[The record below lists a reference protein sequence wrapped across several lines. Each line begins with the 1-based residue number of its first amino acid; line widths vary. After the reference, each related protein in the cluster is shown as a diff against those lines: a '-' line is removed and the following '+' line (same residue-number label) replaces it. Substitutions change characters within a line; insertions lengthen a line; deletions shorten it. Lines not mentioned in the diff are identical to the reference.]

1 MSSTNLF
8 AGIGDIPAL
17 PPPVPSKE
25 QEPETAVPP
34 AKLPDD
40 NINLFDGIGASPVR
54 TAAPPP
60 TSSTPNDSATNLFS
74 DIGTNKPVAA
84 LAEDDEPF
92 YSHAWGWAKGAAG
105 WTTDPT
111 LHPETWDITKGVEN
125 ETTDVL
131 GTGTA
136 GKVALGVEHG
146 VANLIEGL
154 SSPLNIAITV
164 GTLGSGA
171 ALEAL
176 GVAARE
182 IPTAIKGLKT
192 LMDLGFSGQQV
203 YGVVTNFPKV
213 LDSLKDGDYETAS
226 QLTTGIIAAGGL
238 LSMSA
243 KQLGKDA
250 GHLAEDFGVTK
261 PSEQQVLARKLAG
274 IYDSSVAQAGGRA
287 DQLMKALDEKLKDAG
302 IDKDEVRMGAI
313 RKYMLANGDRNL
325 LQAQHDA
332 LAGKLKVRAQ
342 TPEEL
347 ETAKMGAELKKWNEG
362 NKLVDAEG
370 KPVIA
375 YHGTMSPTPIKDWE
389 AGPPTT
395 KEGEDIIPSSG
406 DPNAYLGPH
415 FAIGDNARKVANKFA
430 TGEGD
435 AWLATRK
442 SVMPQASPA
451 VYPVHLKITKLKD
464 FGTEQNL
471 NDFIYQNG
479 YIHDEEL
486 LNEAMRSGP
495 GTFEPFD
502 PSVLE
507 EANPDSPAYKKTE
520 SLANLWDKKYNS
532 DAQFRGEVN
541 AWIMRQPPSNFGFE
555 DDTILNQ
562 EAQSLGNSAREA
574 LRGYGFDGIQ
584 YKNEVEG
591 GHAVVPIGEK
601 LNEQIRSAPASA
613 RAVSNAFSREFVY
626 HATDVSRSENI
637 KNSGI
642 RGNEKRPGQ
651 YTNTPEE
658 AMRSGAVGVGGRKDL
673 RVFAV
678 PREEVEAA
686 STPLLDDLG
695 RQGQEAGKYLGSK
708 ATHLPSHEIL
718 LDEKGNPTGQ
728 VIPLRPDSDI
738 KLPTIEN
745 ARFQAHTQEEK
756 DAILAPYKAAIGGL
770 SPKEIDIANYLREFY
785 EDQMDNAHGRGLIR
799 HAVENYH
806 PQAWAKDQP
815 PSFLKRIFGTPIRPE
830 ENKAMNRL
838 YHETNNGNFDTNV
851 AAAKKRVFET
861 EFQGEM
867 AGMKPR
873 TADLK
878 YHMGNYQFQL
888 EKALAARDFL
898 DSLRDRAV
906 TSSDGVSPLVA
917 MRGSSKIVGEQV
929 LNPKTNELEDNRALL
944 MNPNSV
950 RGVRIKDSIIEN
962 LEQTG
967 QLQDLMQS
975 GKINQ
980 LPFTVE
986 RVNKETGEIEHRPT
1000 YAWDSTGYESV
1011 GRHGRDWIYTGQDTN
1026 GNPAFL
1032 KAEMVAHPEA
1042 ADYIRQVLGED
1053 KSAVRAST
1061 LGRSVLGVSKEGK
1074 GLLLGM
1080 SPFHATQLSLRSLML
1095 GQLPTLKPIDFL
1107 DPLIQKGIENNLTF
1121 ETWRAKDEFNLGF
1134 RAHSKILGSIP
1145 GLRNVQNYIEDFT
1158 FNRLMPSLKAQA
1170 FKAKFADFRERM
1182 PGSSVDEVAR
1192 HTADYINDT
1201 FGGQNWRELGAS
1213 ATHQDLMRA
1222 TALAPD
1228 WLLSEIRSLARLG
1241 GAMGKPAGQVAR
1253 ADMTKF
1259 VAGAYITARVL
1270 NLLATG
1276 KTHPEAPFGV
1286 VKPGKNGQDDTVY
1299 SLRTLPGDLAH
1310 AISSPREFVAGRV
1323 NPMVIRPAMEFI
1335 SGRDEKGRKV
1345 TPGTQ
1350 VGDFLK
1356 NVVPI
1361 GAQATLKSALGQA
1374 TDLSNSDQVL
1384 KAMGASVYKYR
1395 TEAENLAMQKASD
1408 HMPSGP
1414 VSPINLAN
1422 HMRNLRLE
1430 DGLRTGAISRGQ
1442 VYRDLPKREAEE
1454 IIKMSK
1460 MTPLQA
1466 RFERLPLADAVDV
1479 WELAT
1484 SSEKDL
1490 LHKQLWKKR
1499 VNYLKEHNP
1508 RERATDPTWAKA
1520 QKTFDNMMQ

>member
-1 MSSTNLF
+1 MTSTPRDETPPDSAASLPDGEINPF
-8 AGIGDIPAL
+8 ATLGTSPKAIAAATPSTPDTNIENPFAAMGVNKPA
-17 PPPVPSKE
+17 
-25 QEPETAVPP
+25 AAP
-34 AKLPDD
+34 AK
-40 NINLFDGIGASPVR
+40 
-54 TAAPPP
+54 
-60 TSSTPNDSATNLFS
+60 
-74 DIGTNKPVAA
+74 
-84 LAEDDEPF
+84 DDEPF
-92 YSHAWGWAKGAAG
+92 YSRAWGWLSAPTVHASNWG
-105 WTTDPT
+105 TTS
-111 LHPETWDITKGVEN
+111 EFS
-125 ETTDVL
+125 
-131 GTGTA
+131 GTA
-136 GKVALGVEHG
+136 GQVERGVEKG
-146 VANLIEGL
+146 AESLIESL
-154 SSPLNIAITV
+154 SSPLNLAITI

-171 ALEAL
+171 ALEGL
-176 GVAARE
+176 GVAAEE

-192 LMDLGFSGQQV
+192 LMDLGFSAQQV

-213 LDSLKDGDYETAS
+213 LGALKDGDYETAS
-226 QLTTGIIAAGGL
+226 QLTTGIVAATGL
-238 LSMSA
+238 LSMGA
-243 KQLGKDA
+243 KQLGRDA

-261 PSEQQVLARKLAG
+261 PSEQQILARKLAG

-287 DQLMKALDEKLKDAG
+287 DQLMKGLDERLKEAG
-302 IDKDEVRMGAI
+302 IDKDEVRMAAI
-313 RKYMLANGDRNL
+313 RKYMLANGDANL

-332 LAGKLKVRAQ
+332 LAGKLKVREQ

-347 ETAKMGAELKKWNEG
+347 EHAKMGIELKKWNEG

-370 KPVIA
+370 KPMIA
-375 YHGTMSPTPIKDWE
+375 YHGTMSPEPITDWE
-389 AGPPTT
+389 AGPPVTE
-395 KEGEDIIPSSG
+395 EGVERIPSSG
-406 DPNAYLGPH
+406 DPNSYLGPH
-415 FAIGDNARKVANKFA
+415 FAVGDNARKVATKFA

-442 SVMPQASPA
+442 SLMEGASPA

-479 YIHDEEL
+479 HIRDEEL

-495 GTFEPFD
+495 GYRGEVERFD
-502 PSVLE
+502 PEVLRD
-507 EANPDSPAYKKTE
+507 ADPDSPEYKKTE
-520 SLANLWDKKYNS
+520 SLANLWDKKYES
-532 DAQFRGEVN
+532 DPQFRGEVN
-541 AWIMRQPPSNFGFE
+541 QWIMRQPPSNFGYE
-555 DDTILNQ
+555 DESVLNQ
-562 EAQSLGNSAREA
+562 EAQSLGASAREA
-574 LRGYGFDGIQ
+574 LRGQGFDGLK

-591 GHAVVPIGEK
+591 GHAVVPLGDK

-613 RAVSNAFSREFVY
+613 RAVSAAFSREFVY
-626 HATDVSRSENI
+626 HATDKGRADMIRNAGI
-637 KNSGI
+637 KNGWFANS
-642 RGNEKRPGQ
+642 
-651 YTNTPEE
+651 PEE
-658 AMRSGAVGVGGRKDL
+658 ALRSGAVPVSGNREDL

-678 PREEVEAA
+678 PREEAEAA
-686 STPLLDDLG
+686 QAKADPADIGAREQEKG
-695 RQGQEAGKYLGSK
+695 RFLKAGKL
-708 ATHLPSHEIL
+708 LRPSHEVEL
-718 LDEKGNPTGQ
+718 TGGAPTGR
-728 VIPLRPDSDI
+728 ITPLRPDSDI
-738 KLPTIEN
+738 KLPTIDN
-745 ARFQAHTQEEK
+745 VRFLAHTQEEK
-756 DAILAPYKAAIGGL
+756 DAILAPYKAALGGL

-785 EDQMDNAHGRGLIR
+785 EDQMNNAHGRGLIR
-799 HAVENYH
+799 QAVENYH

-815 PSFLKRIFGTPIRPE
+815 PSFLKRMFGTPLRPE
-830 ENKAMNRL
+830 ENKALNSL
-838 YHETNNGNFDTNV
+838 YHEKNNGNFDTNV
-851 AAAKKRVFET
+851 AAEKKRVFET

-878 YHMGNYQFQL
+878 YHMGNYQYQL

-898 DSLRDRAV
+898 DSLRDHAA

-917 MRGSSKIVGEQV
+917 MRGSSKIVGEQI
-929 LNPKTNELEDNRALL
+929 LDPKTGELKDQRAIL

-950 RGVRIKDSIIEN
+950 RGVRIKGSIIEN

-967 QLQDLMQS
+967 QLQELMES

-980 LPFTVE
+980 LPFTIE
-986 RVNKETGEIEHRPT
+986 RTNPETGEIEQRPT
-1000 YAWDSTGYESV
+1000 FAWDSTGYESV

-1026 GNPAFL
+1026 GQPAFL

-1053 KSAVRAST
+1053 KSAVRANT
-1061 LGRSVLGVSKEGK
+1061 LGRFALGVSKEGK
-1074 GLLLGM
+1074 GLLLGV
-1080 SPFHATQLSLRSLML
+1080 SPFHAAQLSLRSLML
-1095 GQLPTLKPIDFL
+1095 GQLPTLKPVDFL

-1121 ETWRAKDEFNLGF
+1121 ENWRAKDDFNLGM

-1145 GLRNVQNYIEDFT
+1145 GLRNLQNYIEDFT

-1192 HTADYINDT
+1192 HTADYVNDT

-1213 ATHQDLMRA
+1213 ATHQDLLRA

-1241 GAMGKPAGQVAR
+1241 GAMGKPAAGVAR

-1259 VAGAYITARVL
+1259 VTGAYITARVL

-1276 KTHPEAPFGV
+1276 TTHPEAPFGV
-1286 VKPGKNGQDDTVY
+1286 VKPGKSGQDDTVY

-1310 AISSPREFVAGRV
+1310 AISSPREFIAGRV
-1323 NPMVIRPAMEFI
+1323 NPLTIRPAMEFI
-1335 SGRDEKGRKV
+1335 SGRDEMGRKV

-1350 VGDFLK
+1350 VGDLLK

-1384 KAMGASVYKYR
+1384 KALGASVYKYR
-1395 TEAENLAMQKASD
+1395 TEAENLATQKASD

-1430 DGLRTGAISRGQ
+1430 DGLRSGAISRGQ

-1454 IIKMSK
+1454 VIKMSK

-1484 SSEKDL
+1484 PSEKDL
-1490 LHKQLWKKR
+1490 LHQQLWKKR
-1499 VNYLKEHNP
+1499 LNFAKEHNA
-1508 RERATDPTWAKA
+1508 RERANDPTWIKA